1 MEPLG
6 DRAEEVDRRMC
17 GIAGA
22 IGEFSEAEGHALV
35 NTMNRA
41 LIHRGPDDE
50 GTWACSGLALGMR
63 RLSIIDLAG
72 GHQPIWTDDG
82 VGIVLNG
89 EIYNYRSLQ
98 QNLQADGYSFKTNSD
113 TEVALKLFHRDG
125 LEAIGQLEGM
135 FAICLYD
142 PRRQKLHLV
151 RDRLGKKPLYYGWL
165 DGRFYFASELKA
177 ILAVADR
184 RPSANLQALHHYLTL
199 RYVPGPETIWR
210 GLWKLMPASILTFDL
225 SRNDYSIQRYWHVD
239 FISAPL
245 CPERDYLRE
254 FQNLFLPA
262 VEKRLMA
269 SDVPVGTLLSGG
281 LDSSAVSAA
290 AVELGHRDFH
300 TFSVAFTGGR
310 EFDETTYARETAGW
324 AGAKHHEVF
333 IGEQQFVEFLPD
345 LVYYAD
351 EPIAD
356 LASIPLHYVCR
367 LARSEV
373 KVVLSGEGSDE
384 ILAGYSLER
393 LAVQFRRM
401 SMVEQWVPRP
411 ILRRAA
417 MLAPNQKYRATLD
430 SLAEA
435 GTAGWLG
442 AQCWHMTRYW
452 TETEKRALWHEWKDF
467 SSTEQLIRSWYAACP
482 SPQPVDQIQ
491 QVMCRSWL
499 VEDLLMKADKMS
511 MANSI
516 ELRTPFLDH
525 HLVEW
530 AATLPLAWKVGDK
543 SSGPVSKRILREFC
557 KTRLPER
564 VIHRPK
570 RGFPVPAYEWLKGS
584 LGDWA
589 EDLVAKPS
597 SRLATYFDSA
607 AMARTASAARQ
618 GDVGAA
624 HKVWA
629 LIVLEFWLQ
638 RWL

>member
-1 MEPLG
+1 
-6 DRAEEVDRRMC
+6 MC
-17 GIAGA
+17 GIVGVLAVESMHEGLHIVEKMNHA
-22 IGEFSEAEGHALV
+22 IL
-35 NTMNRA
+35 
-41 LIHRGPDDE
+41 HRGPDDVGE
-50 GTWACSGLALGMR
+50 WGTGGFAFGMR
-63 RLSIIDLAG
+63 RLSIIDLTG
-72 GHQPIWTDDG
+72 GHQPMWTEDG

-89 EIYNYRSLQ
+89 EIYNYRSLR
-98 QNLQADGYSFKTNSD
+98 QNLQTDGYSFKTNSD
-113 TEVALKLFHRDG
+113 TEVVLQLFHRNG
-125 LEAIGQLEGM
+125 LDAIGQLEGM

-142 PRRQKLHLV
+142 PRRQAIHLV

-165 DGRFYFASELKA
+165 DGQFYFASELKA
-177 ILAVADR
+177 ILAVADK
-184 RPSANLQALHHYLTL
+184 RPSVNLQALHHYLTL

-210 GLWKLMPASILTFDL
+210 GLWKLEPGSILTFDL
-225 SRNDYSIQRYWHVD
+225 SRNDYSVQRYWHVD
-239 FISAPL
+239 FNSAPL

-254 FQNLFLPA
+254 FEDLFLPA
-262 VEKRLMA
+262 VEKRLVA

-300 TFSVAFTGGR
+300 TFSVAFEGGG
-310 EFDETTYARETAGW
+310 EFDETDYARETAAW

-351 EPIAD
+351 EPLAD
-356 LASIPLHYVCR
+356 LASIPLYYVCK

-384 ILAGYSLER
+384 ILAGYSLEQM
-393 LAVQFRRM
+393 AVKFRRM
-401 SMVEQWVPRP
+401 KMLERLFPRP
-411 ILRRAA
+411 LLRLGGA
-417 MLAPNQKYRATLD
+417 LAPSRKYRAALD
-430 SLAEA
+430 SLAEV
-435 GTAGWLG
+435 GVGGWLG
-442 AQCWHMTRYW
+442 AQSWHMTRYW
-452 TETEKRALWHEWKDF
+452 MEAEKHTLWRESQGFSTTEE
-467 SSTEQLIRSWYAACP
+467 LIRLWYAACP
-482 SPQPVDQIQ
+482 SSEPTDQLQ

-511 MANSI
+511 MANSL

-525 HLVEW
+525 RLVEW

-564 VIHRPK
+564 VIRRPK
-570 RGFPVPAYEWLKGS
+570 RGFPVPAYEWLKGA
-584 LGDWA
+584 LGEWA
-589 EDLVAKPS
+589 EDLVATSS

-607 AMARTASAARQ
+607 AIARTASAARQ
-618 GDVGAA
+618 GEVGAA
-624 HKVWA
+624 HKMWA
-629 LIVLEFWLQ
+629 LVILECWLQ